1 MKYLL
6 DTTWIVEC
14 LRGNPE
20 IGSCIQ
26 ELQQE
31 GLAVSIVSVA
41 ELYEGVF
48 RSNLPE
54 ANESALKDFLS
65 AVTVLGDPQDVAGGM
80 RYGEEKTKLLR
91 KGPVTGALDL
101 LIAVTVLV
109 YGLSLASLD
118 ENFKRIEGLTLVFS

>member
-1 MKYLL
+1 VKYLL
-6 DTTWIVEC
+6 DTTWIVEY

-31 GLAVSIVSVA
+31 NLAVSIVSVA

-80 RYGEEKTKLLR
+80 RYREEKTKLLR

-101 LIAVTVLV
+101 LIAATVLV
-109 YGLSLASLD
+109 YGLSLASFD
-118 ENFKRIEGLTLVFS
+118 EDFKRIEGLTLVFS